1 MDQISVSPGIRLLG
15 RLRLGLRGITS
26 CLAFAAASLL
36 VVTSVFLLILFDKLL
51 MKKSW
56 RLVLQAPADEE
67 HHQQNCLRDT
77 RDCQWAPR
85 CCRQDPPT
93 PSTLRDTQL
102 FLRRCVLREE
112 HQFKASKPTLPQ
124 ALADD
129 GLNLILLGL
138 GHGEI

>member
-1 MDQISVSPGIRLLG
+1 MKLEVFHLKMDQISVSPGIRLLG

-26 CLAFAAASLL
+26 SLALAAASLL

-77 RDCQWAPR
+77 RDCQ
-85 CCRQDPPT
+85 
-93 PSTLRDTQL
+93 
-102 FLRRCVLREE
+102 
-112 HQFKASKPTLPQ
+112 
-124 ALADD
+124 
-129 GLNLILLGL
+129 
-138 GHGEI
+138 